1 MSHPTDFHALIEAA
15 VRAPSGHNSQPWQFA
30 LGDDRITIAPD
41 FSRRL
46 SAVDPDNR
54 ELFISLGCAL
64 ENLCLAA
71 AHSGY
76 AAQEHLA
83 DAGTVHIA
91 PDFSRR
97 LPAVDPNNRELFI
110 SLGCATEN
118 LSLAATHFGYTAQ
131 TTLADNSTVHIT
143 LHQQPEPTKQPEN
156 EALYAQIPRRQTNRA
171 TYNGSPI
178 PQAQLDPIL
187 VAQQSDTVSLHAFA
201 PSAPEFATLT
211 QAVIAG
217 NSAQMNDPAFKAELL
232 SWIRFNQNHS
242 NATRDGLSY
251 AVMGAPNLPAWI
263 SRPIIRAMLNAKR
276 QNRSDRAKIAS
287 SSHLLLIAST
297 EDNPATWLAT
307 GRTLQR
313 TLLALTQHGIA
324 HAYLNQPCEVP
335 TQRAQLAQ
343 LPALGG
349 KQPQILLRLGYA
361 AAMPYSQRR
370 AVDSV
375 IQATQTA

>member
-46 SAVDPDNR
+46 
-54 ELFISLGCAL
+54 
-64 ENLCLAA
+64 
-71 AHSGY
+71 
-76 AAQEHLA
+76 
-83 DAGTVHIA
+83 
-91 PDFSRR
+91 
-97 LPAVDPNNRELFI
+97 PAVDPNNRELFI

-118 LSLAATHFGYTAQ
+118 LCLAAAHFGYTAQ
-131 TTLADNSTVHIT
+131 TTLADNGTIHIT
-143 LHQQPEPTKQPEN
+143 LHQQPETDHSAQT

-171 TYNGSPI
+171 TYNDTPI
-178 PQAQLDPIL
+178 PPAQLDPIL

-276 QNRSDRAKIAS
+276 QNRSYRAKIAS

-335 TQRAQLAQ
+335 AQRAQLAQ
-343 LPALGG
+343 LPALSG

-375 IQATQTA
+375 IQTTQAA

>member
-1 MSHPTDFHALIEAA
+1 MSQPNHFRAIIEAA
-15 VRAPSGHNSQPWQFA
+15 TRAPSGHNSQPWLFTINSE
-30 LGDDRITIAPD
+30 DHITLAPD
-41 FSRRL
+41 F
-46 SAVDPDNR
+46 
-54 ELFISLGCAL
+54 
-64 ENLCLAA
+64 
-71 AHSGY
+71 
-76 AAQEHLA
+76 
-83 DAGTVHIA
+83 T
-91 PDFSRR
+91 RR
-97 LPAVDPNNRELFI
+97 LPAVDADNRELFI

-118 LSLAATHFGYTAQ
+118 LCLAAAHFGYTAQ
-131 TTLADNSTVHIT
+131 AHLADNHAIHIT
-143 LHQQPEPTKQPEN
+143 LHKQPETQKQPEN
-156 EALYAQIPRRQTNRA
+156 EALYAQIPHRQTNRA
-171 TYNGSPI
+171 TYNGQTI
-178 PQAQLDPIL
+178 AQTELDSL
-187 VAQQSDTVSLHAFA
+187 LAAQQSDTVSLHAFA

-335 TQRAQLAQ
+335 AQRAQLAQ

>member
-83 DAGTVHIA
+83 DDGTVHIA
-91 PDFSRR
+91 
-97 LPAVDPNNRELFI
+97 
-110 SLGCATEN
+110 
-118 LSLAATHFGYTAQ
+118 
-131 TTLADNSTVHIT
+131 

-187 VAQQSDTVSLHAFA
+187 AAQQSDTVSLHAFA
-201 PSAPEFATLT
+201 PSAPGFATLT

-217 NSAQMNDPAFKAELL
+217 NSAQMNNPAFKAELL

-313 TLLALTQHGIA
+313 TLLA
-324 HAYLNQPCEVP
+324 
-335 TQRAQLAQ
+335 Q

-375 IQATQTA
+375 IQTTQAA

>member
-83 DAGTVHIA
+83 DDGTVHIA
-91 PDFSRR
+91 
-97 LPAVDPNNRELFI
+97 
-110 SLGCATEN
+110 
-118 LSLAATHFGYTAQ
+118 
-131 TTLADNSTVHIT
+131 

-187 VAQQSDTVSLHAFA
+187 AAQQSDTVSLHAFA
-201 PSAPEFATLT
+201 PSAPGFATLT

-217 NSAQMNDPAFKAELL
+217 NSAQMNNPAFKAELL

-251 AVMGAPNLPAWI
+251 AVIGAPNLPAWI

-276 QNRSDRAKIAS
+276 QNMARHRAHPATHPARPHPARHRPYLPQPTLRSPRPTHPARPTARARRQTTTNPTAPRLRRRHALFTAQSSGQRYPNNTGSLKSIARQNNNDTNRAYSSATHTVCKISTTQARVRAYGTHPTRRLNRTFLDLLRHKIA
-287 SSHLLLIAST
+287 
-297 EDNPATWLAT
+297 
-307 GRTLQR
+307 Q
-313 TLLALTQHGIA
+313 
-324 HAYLNQPCEVP
+324 
-335 TQRAQLAQ
+335 
-343 LPALGG
+343 
-349 KQPQILLRLGYA
+349 
-361 AAMPYSQRR
+361 
-370 AVDSV
+370 
-375 IQATQTA
+375 

>member
-1 MSHPTDFHALIEAA
+1 MLTSSLKPTAACNACRFTAHAVRPSRRNLVSGCLEPHLRGSLKPRPKEHAMSHPTDFHALIEAA

-83 DAGTVHIA
+83 DDGTVHIA
-91 PDFSRR
+91 
-97 LPAVDPNNRELFI
+97 
-110 SLGCATEN
+110 
-118 LSLAATHFGYTAQ
+118 
-131 TTLADNSTVHIT
+131 

-171 TYNGSPI
+171 TYNDTPI
-178 PQAQLDPIL
+178 PPAQLDPIL

-276 QNRSDRAKIAS
+276 QNRSYRAKIAS

-335 TQRAQLAQ
+335 AQRAQLAQ

-375 IQATQTA
+375 IQTTQAA

>member
-1 MSHPTDFHALIEAA
+1 MPFIILNSSLKPAAAYQAYRFVAHTARPSGSNLFSGCLQPHLQGSLKPRSKEHAMSHPTDFHALIEAA

-41 FSRRL
+41 
-46 SAVDPDNR
+46 NR

-76 AAQEHLA
+76 AVQEHLA
-83 DAGTVHIA
+83 DDGTVHIA
-91 PDFSRR
+91 
-97 LPAVDPNNRELFI
+97 
-110 SLGCATEN
+110 
-118 LSLAATHFGYTAQ
+118 
-131 TTLADNSTVHIT
+131 

-187 VAQQSDTVSLHAFA
+187 AAQQSDTVSLHAFA
-201 PSAPEFATLT
+201 PSAPGFATLT

-217 NSAQMNDPAFKAELL
+217 NSAQMNNPAFKAELL

-324 HAYLNQPCEVP
+324 HTYLNQPCEVP
-335 TQRAQLAQ
+335 AQRTQLAQ

-375 IQATQTA
+375 IQTIQAA